1 MNLITFKTLTVKN
14 LASIGNMPITIDLHR
29 NETTLVVGKNGTGKS
44 SLMLDSLCFGLY
56 GRPFRNI
63 SKGQLVNQK
72 NNRDMLVTVEF
83 QRGNDTIKIV
93 RGYKPAVF
101 EIYINDN
108 MVDQSSKTRDYQQ
121 YLEDHILGIDQKSF
135 MQIVMIGKANY
146 VPFLSLKAADKR
158 AFVERVLSLDVFTTM
173 GQVHK
178 EYAKERLA
186 KKANIEHYLVLQ
198 QQRVESQKRLIQEME
213 HQAERAVD
221 QQREIYNKQIA
232 DHQKEFAKIER
243 EANELRKVLEGNDE
257 LSSAEINKA
266 ISDLRKLLAG
276 CESDLAPVGKMYT
289 FFKKN
294 TVCPT
299 CNQDISSD
307 FRDQKILHLEEEART
322 LKEKESKIKELEKQ
336 LMQKHVEALRIEQIA
351 RELSTLDRKL
361 IEIKDKIHNLE
372 QQRDNLK
379 PSEIDEFAYTQ
390 LQALKDNMERVKDD
404 LSQVDHAIV
413 YDEFVSLC
421 LKDSG
426 FKATII
432 SDFVPMLAGIIN
444 QNIKKLGLFATV
456 KLDETFDEQ
465 IMMRG
470 FDPMAYNQLS
480 EGEKLRID
488 MAVMMAW
495 RDVARYKSMMSC
507 NLLVMDE
514 IFDSSADQ
522 EGTAAFADMLKAMK
536 GLNVFV
542 ITHTPEKLADS
553 FTHTIRLEK
562 TDGFTTLKQGE

>member
-63 SKGQLVNQK
+63 SKGQMVNQK

-198 QQRVESQKRLIQEME
+198 QQRIESQKRLIQEME

-243 EANELRKVLEGNDE
+243 EADELRKVLEGNDE
-257 LSSAEINKA
+257 LTSAEINKA

-307 FRDQKILHLEEEART
+307 FRDQKILHLEEEAKT

-379 PSEIDEFAYTQ
+379 PSEIDEYAYTQ
-390 LQALKDNMERVKDD
+390 LQALKDNMESVKND
-404 LSQVDHAIV
+404 LSQIDHAIV